1 MWKYRYDVVTELHY
15 GKYRYGV
22 VTKLLYGYIDMV
34 L

>member
-1 MWKYRYDVVTELHY
+1 VWEYRYDVVTELLY